1 MPEELNGIVVLDKPA
16 ELSSAKAVAKVKNLL
31 KVAKAGHSGT
41 LDPFA
46 TGVLICCLNRAT
58 RLARF
63 FLHGSKT
70 YEAVLRLGIE
80 TDTQDATGHVVSR
93 TAVPQLPQSRIKEI
107 VRQFEGRVMQT
118 PPIYSALKHQ
128 GIPLY
133 KLARKGKP
141 VQKPPREVT
150 ITKIRLLQMCMPDI
164 HIEVTCSAGT
174 YIRTLCADIGK
185 AAGCGG
191 HLAALRRTA
200 SSNFTIDRSISLG
213 RLEEM
218 DQDTRRSQAITSMT
232 EALVD
237 MPTFHA
243 HDELVQH
250 VCRGQRLTSS
260 DIPLSAIVSPL
271 PQSAIMHVKVVDKQN
286 RLKAVIS
293 PSQDGSGYNYCCVF
307 S

>member
-1 MPEELNGIVVLDKPA
+1 MREELNGIVVLDKPA
-16 ELSSAKAVAKVKNLL
+16 DLSSAKAVAKVKNLF

-46 TGVLICCLNRAT
+46 TGVLVCCLNQAT

-70 YEAVLRLGIE
+70 YEAVLRLGID
-80 TDTQDATGHVVSR
+80 TDTQDATGQIVSR
-93 TAVPQLPQSRIKEI
+93 AAVPQLPHSRVNEI
-107 VRQFEGRVMQT
+107 MRQFEGQLMQT

-128 GIPLY
+128 GTPLY
-133 KLARKGKP
+133 KLARQGKP

-150 ITKIRLLQMCMPDI
+150 ITRIRLLEICMPDI
-164 HIEVTCSAGT
+164 HMEVTCSAGT

-200 SSNFTIDRSISLG
+200 SSNFTINRAICLSS
-213 RLEEM
+213 LEEM
-218 DQDTRRSQAITSMT
+218 DPDTLRSRAITSMT

-243 HDELVQH
+243 HDELVQR
-250 VCRGQRLTSS
+250 VSRGQRLTSS
-260 DIPLSAIVSPL
+260 DIPLSAIVSAL
-271 PQSAIMHVKVVDKQN
+271 PQPSIDHIKVVDGQN

-293 PSQDGSGYNYCCVF
+293 PSQTISGYNYCCVF
-307 S
+307 N

>member
-1 MPEELNGIVVLDKPA
+1 MREELNGIVVLDKPA
-16 ELSSAKAVAKVKNLL
+16 DLSSAKAVAKVKSLF

-46 TGVLICCLNRAT
+46 TGVLICCLNQAT

-63 FLHGSKT
+63 FLNGSKT
-70 YEAVLRLGIE
+70 YEAVLRLGID
-80 TDTQDATGHVVSR
+80 TDTQDATGHIVSR
-93 TAVPQLPQSRIKEI
+93 AVVPQLPQSSVNEI

-128 GIPLY
+128 GTPLY
-133 KLARKGKP
+133 KLARQGKP

-150 ITKIRLLQMCMPDI
+150 ITKIRLLEICMPDI
-164 HIEVTCSAGT
+164 HIEVSCSAGT

-191 HLAALRRTA
+191 HLTALRRTA
-200 SSNFTIDRSISLG
+200 SSHFTIDGAVSMS

-218 DQDTRRSQAITSMT
+218 DQDTRRSRAVTSMT

-243 HDELVQH
+243 PDELVQC
-250 VCRGQRLTSS
+250 VSRGQQLTRS
-260 DIPLSAIVSPL
+260 DIPLSAIVSAL
-271 PQSAIMHVKVVDKQN
+271 PQPSIDHVKVVDGQN

-293 PSQDGSGYNYCCVF
+293 PSQNGSGYNYCCVF
-307 S
+307 N